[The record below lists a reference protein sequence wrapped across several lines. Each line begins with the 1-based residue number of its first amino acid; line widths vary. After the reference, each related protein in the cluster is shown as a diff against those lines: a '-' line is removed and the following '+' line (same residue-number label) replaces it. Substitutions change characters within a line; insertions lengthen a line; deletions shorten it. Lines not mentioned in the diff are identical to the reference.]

1 MMKVITNERE
11 LILSDALICAVLQ
24 IEAAAVGVTLEDYV
38 DRFLEVFRSD
48 AQVLYPILEKKRK

>member
-48 AQVLYPILEKKRK
+48 AQVLYPILEKKRI